1 MAGPVAARTAAHG
14 AVLLLIQMLED
25 ERLVKADTEKAAE
38 LAAVEAAEV
47 RFRPSV
53 LV

>member
-1 MAGPVAARTAAHG
+1 VSAVP
-14 AVLLLIQMLED
+14 AVLLVYASQVLED

-47 RFRPSV
+47 RGRLPMAASHV
-53 LV
+53 